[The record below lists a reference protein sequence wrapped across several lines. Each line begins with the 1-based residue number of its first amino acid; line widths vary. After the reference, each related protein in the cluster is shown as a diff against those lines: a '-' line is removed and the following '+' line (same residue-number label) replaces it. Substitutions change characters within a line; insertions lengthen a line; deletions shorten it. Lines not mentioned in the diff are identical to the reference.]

1 MEQKGEVVLQGL
13 FPGKGQSLEDLIPL
27 NKNLTPEEIEEKLK
41 YLVSQKDVEPY
52 SSGGQNFYLRS
63 V

>member
-13 FPGKGQSLEDLIPL
+13 FPGKGQRLEDLIPL

-41 YLVSQKDVEPY
+41 YLVS
-52 SSGGQNFYLRS
+52 
-63 V
+63 